1 MRRYLK
7 IFNKR
12 PVSRFALLLLTV
24 WMLGCT
30 QTGNSGSG
38 EVLVRVYDKYLY
50 ASDLEGVIPAGTSAR
65 DSLTIVRTFIQ
76 NWVDR
81 ELIVKKAEENLPDEL
96 KDYSDRIEEY
106 KNSLIIYEYEKM
118 LVRQELDTNISLE
131 ALQEYYQRH
140 KHNFVL
146 KKDIMNIQ
154 YLVLHIDS
162 PAITKFRQYIRS
174 EVPEEKDSLALY
186 SSKYAESFNLLD
198 EFWLDMEEVAD
209 VLPVETYSFRDF
221 NANQRYLEVRDSVY
235 IYMIFVQDYKPADSI
250 PPMQFLIYEIERIIL
265 NKRKND
271 LIKNMRQTVLQDA
284 IEHNQ
289 VEIY

>member
-7 IFNKR
+7 IFNKQAFY
-12 PVSRFALLLLTV
+12 RFALLLLTV
-24 WMLGCT
+24 WIVACT

-50 ASDLEGVIPAGTSAR
+50 ASDLKGVIPPGTSAR
-65 DSLTIVRTFIQ
+65 DSLTTVRTFIQ

-140 KHNFVL
+140 KRNFVL
-146 KKDIMNIQ
+146 KEDILNIQ
-154 YLVLHIDS
+154 YLVLHVDS
-162 PAITKFRQYIRS
+162 PEITKFRQYIRS

-209 VLPVETYSFRDF
+209 ILPLETYSFRDF
-221 NANQRYLEVRDSVY
+221 NANRRYVEVRDSVY
-235 IYMIFVQDYKPADSI
+235 IYMIFVQDYKPADSV
-250 PPMQFLIYEIERIIL
+250 PPMQFLEEDIKRIIL